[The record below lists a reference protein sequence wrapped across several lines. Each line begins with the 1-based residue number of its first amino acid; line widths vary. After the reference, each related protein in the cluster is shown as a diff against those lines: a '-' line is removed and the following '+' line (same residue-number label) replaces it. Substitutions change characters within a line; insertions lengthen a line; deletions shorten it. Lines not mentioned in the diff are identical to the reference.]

1 MPLTRCSPRRTP
13 QPTVTS
19 GVQRSRAAADGFT
32 QPDETTASGRA
43 SIPTPAGSGSPGRPT
58 HSVVVLYEDPLMSA
72 GRTATPWR
80 FVSLTS
86 TSTG

>member
-1 MPLTRCSPRRTP
+1 M
-13 QPTVTS
+13 
-19 GVQRSRAAADGFT
+19 
-32 QPDETTASGRA
+32 QPDEMT
-43 SIPTPAGSGSPGRPT
+43 GSGCPSGPT
-58 HSVVVLYEDPLMSA
+58 HSVVVLYADALMST

>member
-1 MPLTRCSPRRTP
+1 MH
-13 QPTVTS
+13 
-19 GVQRSRAAADGFT
+19 
-32 QPDETTASGRA
+32 PDETTASGW
-43 SIPTPAGSGSPGRPT
+43 PSGPT
-58 HSVVVLYEDPLMSA
+58 HSVVVLYAEALMSI